1 MDQLVVAL
9 DVDRVAEARALTDD
23 LRGVAGGFKI
33 GSRLFTSHGPSI
45 VEALAGRG
53 DRVFLDLKFHDIP
66 NTVAGAVA
74 AATRLGA
81 WMLNVHAS
89 GGLAMMRA
97 ARDAASEEAARMSR
111 PVPIVVAVTMLTSLN
126 QQMLAEIGLHEAMA
140 SQVERLA
147 ALAQAAGLDGVVAS
161 PQETA
166 LIRMRCGKEFKIV
179 TPGIRG
185 GGAIGAERVQRAGV
199 RAGSDDQQRTMTAPE
214 ALAAGASY
222 LVVGRPIIAA
232 PDPRAAAERL
242 VAECRA
248 SQMP

>member
-1 MDQLVVAL
+1 MDQLLVAL
-9 DVDRVAEARALTDD
+9 DVDTVSEARALAER

-45 VEALAGRG
+45 VEELAGLG

-89 GGLAMMRA
+89 GGRAMMRA
-97 ARDAASEEAARMSR
+97 ARDAAGDEAARMSR
-111 PVPIVVAVTMLTSLN
+111 PVPLVIAVTMLTSLH
-126 QQMLAEIGLHEAMA
+126 QQMLEEIGIHEAMA
-140 SQVERLA
+140 AQVERLA
-147 ALAQAAGLDGVVAS
+147 CLAQAAGLDGVVAS

-166 LIRMRCGKEFKIV
+166 LIRMRCGKQFAIV
-179 TPGIRG
+179 TPGIRDG
-185 GGAIGAERVQRAGV
+185 GTDPVGGTMRSAV
-199 RAGSDDQQRTMTAPE
+199 SDDQQRTMTAPG

-248 SQMP
+248 SQAP